1 MCNVILTCSYTHGL
15 YNTGRRAALKAD
27 SGRNIL
33 CHTAESNLFQSAPG
47 FFFVHILYQLNYN
60 PAQNELTILRGGHT
74 LYQLNCNPAQNELTS
89 LRGGQTFC
97 QLNYNPAQNEFSLRG
112 GQTLYQLN
120 CNPAQNEL
128 TSLRGGQTLYQLKCN
143 PAQNELTVWEVDT
156 HSTNWTATLPKMN
169 LQVWEVD
176 RHSANWT
183 TTLPKMNLVCEV
195 DRHSTNWTATL
206 PKMNL
211 QVWEVDRHSTN
222 WSATLLKMNLQSE
235 RWSGAL
241 PTELQPCPKSTYS
254 LRGGQV
260 LYQLNC
266 NPAQNQ
272 LTSLRGGQLQGGC
285 NAAGWAVA
293 RTLKWTLKKPSQSC
307 PHLSVM
313 PQLPSGTDF
322 RLHNL
327 KHIQRSS
334 VRVEISPTEQT
345 VTLKTW

>member
-1 MCNVILTCSYTHGL
+1 
-15 YNTGRRAALKAD
+15 
-27 SGRNIL
+27 
-33 CHTAESNLFQSAPG
+33 
-47 FFFVHILYQLNYN
+47 
-60 PAQNELTILRGGHT
+60 
-74 LYQLNCNPAQNELTS
+74 
-89 LRGGQTFC
+89 
-97 QLNYNPAQNEFSLRG
+97 
-112 GQTLYQLN
+112 
-120 CNPAQNEL
+120 
-128 TSLRGGQTLYQLKCN
+128 
-143 PAQNELTVWEVDT
+143 
-156 HSTNWTATLPKMN
+156 MN
-169 LQVWEVD
+169 LQVW
-176 RHSANWT
+176 
-183 TTLPKMNLVCEV
+183 EV

-222 WSATLLKMNLQSE
+222 WTATLPKMNLQSG
-235 RWSGAL
+235 RWTDAL
-241 PTELQPCPKSTYS
+241 LPELQPCLKWTYS

-266 NPAQNQ
+266 NPAQNE

-285 NAAGWAVA
+285 STAGWAVS
-293 RTLKWTLKKPSQSC
+293 RILKWTLKKPSQSC

-327 KHIQRSS
+327 KHRQCSS